1 MLNFQSHWRPA
12 GRNFGPPPK
21 YWGSLFSSFGVLRI
35 FGVLGVF
42 KVLGLFVFKT
52 SVQL

>member
-21 YWGSLFSSFGVLRI
+21 YGGLFSSFGVLRI
-35 FGVLGVF
+35 FEVLE
-42 KVLGLFVFKT
+42 LFVFKT